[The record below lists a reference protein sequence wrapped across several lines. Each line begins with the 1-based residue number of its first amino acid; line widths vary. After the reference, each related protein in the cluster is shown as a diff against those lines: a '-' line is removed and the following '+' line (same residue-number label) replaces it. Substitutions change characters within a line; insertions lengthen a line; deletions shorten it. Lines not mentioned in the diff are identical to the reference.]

1 MRRMIACAV
10 VLLLAVSNICAQ
22 KRNVIKNLPNY
33 DYKTWHFGFSIG
45 TNNLGFRVDRA
56 DEFMELSNVYGV
68 DAVKYS
74 GFHVGPLSNLR
85 LNKYMDLRMMFDLSF
100 NQRDLVYHIV
110 LDKGTMDVRTMQIR
124 STMLEFPVLIKYKA
138 ERINNFAPYVV
149 AGGTFRYDLSAGKNP
164 EDEEAV
170 RLKHI
175 DPCLSFGGGFDFY
188 LQYFKLAIELR
199 YNLGLLNTLQPDGGI
214 YTGCLKSL
222 KSNGI
227 TLSLHFE

>member
-1 MRRMIACAV
+1 MRRIIACAV
-10 VLLLAVSNICAQ
+10 VLLLAVSDICAQ
-22 KRNVIKNLPNY
+22 KRNTLKNLPNY
-33 DYKTWHFGFSIG
+33 DNKTWHFGFSIG
-45 TNNLGFRVDRA
+45 ANNLGFRVDRA

-68 DAVKYS
+68 DAVKYT

-110 LDKGTMDVRTMQIR
+110 LDKGTMDVRKMQIR

-138 ERINNFAPYVV
+138 ERINNYAPYVV
-149 AGGTFRYDLSAGKNP
+149 AGGTFRYDLTAGKNP

-170 RLKHI
+170 KLNHI
-175 DPCLSFGGGFDFY
+175 DPCISFGAGFDFY